1 MGLKVA
7 KRSTVDAFRVMDVM
21 RAAQDAEM
29 EGRAVYHLEVGQP
42 GTPAPQRAREA
53 VVDALESQTLG
64 YTMAL
69 GTDAL
74 RAGISDLYQRWYG
87 VAVSPRRIAVT
98 QGASGAFALA
108 FLTAFDVGDR
118 VALATPGYP
127 CYRNILNA
135 LGLEAVEILTGPET
149 QYQPTIEALDALE
162 QQSDRP
168 LDGLILASPS
178 NPTGSMLTPEDF
190 TALADWCAAKGVRLI
205 SDEIY
210 HGLTYGMAETS
221 AVAVNNDA
229 IVINSFSKYFSMTG
243 WRVGWLV
250 MPENMMR
257 ALERLQGNMT
267 ICTPAVSQVAAL
279 GALQATEELDALK
292 AGYRRNRDLLQAALR
307 AGGVDRISSPDG
319 AFYLY
324 ADVSHLTDDAVA
336 LCAQILDETD
346 IAITPGA
353 DFDTH
358 RGQRF
363 IRLSYCTDEASVKAA
378 ASRLT
383 AWLRNQQ

>member
-21 RAAQDAEM
+21 RAAQDAEQA
-29 EGRAVYHLEVGQP
+29 GRAVYHLEVGQP
-42 GTPAPQRAREA
+42 GTPAPLTARSA
-53 VVDALESQTLG
+53 VKTALDSQTLG

-74 RAGISDLYQRWYG
+74 RAGISALYKEWYDAD
-87 VAVSPRRIAVT
+87 VPSSRIAVT

-108 FLTAFDVGDR
+108 FLTAFDEGDS

-135 LGLEAVEILTGPET
+135 LGLNAVEIMTGPET
-149 QYQPTIEALDALE
+149 HYQPTIEALNAL
-162 QQSDRP
+162 SDP
-168 LDGLILASPS
+168 IDGLIIASPS
-178 NPTGSMLTPEDF
+178 NPTGSMLSPEDF
-190 TALADWCAAKGVRLI
+190 IQISNWCQKNGVRLI

-210 HGLTYGMAETS
+210 HGLTYGTPETT
-221 AVAVNNDA
+221 AVAVNADA

-250 MPENMMR
+250 MPEDMMR
-257 ALERLQGNMT
+257 PLERLQGNMT
-267 ICTPAVSQVAAL
+267 ICTPAVSQIAAL
-279 GALQATEELDALK
+279 GALQASEELDALK
-292 AGYRRNRDLLQAALR
+292 EGYRRNRTVLQQALID
-307 AGGVDRISSPDG
+307 GGVSEISSPDG

-324 ADVSHLTDDAVA
+324 ANVSHLTDDAVE
-336 LCAQILDETD
+336 LCSRILEETG

-353 DFDTH
+353 DFDTK
-358 RGQRF
+358 RGQHS
-363 IRLSYCTDEASVKAA
+363 IRLSYCTDEQSVQTAA
-378 ASRLT
+378 ELLT
-383 AWLRNQQ
+383 RWLRNQH

>member
-7 KRSTVDAFRVMDVM
+7 ERSTVDAFRVMDVM
-21 RAAQDAEM
+21 RAAQDAEQA
-29 EGRAVYHLEVGQP
+29 GRAVYHLEVGQP
-42 GTPAPQRAREA
+42 GTPAPKAAREA
-53 VVDALESQTLG
+53 VAAAMEAQTLG

-69 GTDAL
+69 GTDEL

-87 VAVSPRRIAVT
+87 FDLPASRIAVT

-108 FLTAFDVGDR
+108 FLTAFDAGDA

-135 LGLEAVEILTGPET
+135 LGLDAVEIMTGPET
-149 QYQPTIEALDALE
+149 QYQPTVAALDAL
-162 QQSDRP
+162 DRP
-168 LDGLILASPS
+168 IEGLILASPS
-178 NPTGSMLTPEDF
+178 NPTGSMLSPEDF
-190 TALADWCAAKGVRLI
+190 TAISDWCRAKGVRLI

-210 HGLTYGMAETS
+210 HGLTYGTPETT
-221 AVAVNNDA
+221 AVAINPDA

-250 MPENMMR
+250 MPEDMMR
-257 ALERLQGNMT
+257 PLERLQGNMT
-267 ICTPAVSQVAAL
+267 ICTPAVSQIAAL

-292 AGYRRNRDLLQAALR
+292 EGYRRNREVLR
-307 AGGVDRISSPDG
+307 QSLIDGGVDRISSPDG

-324 ADVSHLTDDAVA
+324 ADVGHLTDDAVA
-336 LCAQILDETD
+336 FCRKILDETG

-358 RGQRF
+358 RGQSF
-363 IRLSYCTDEASVKAA
+363 IRLSYCTDEASVQTAA
-378 ASRLT
+378 ELLT
-383 AWLRNQQ
+383 RWLRDQH

>member
-21 RAAQDAEM
+21 RAAQDAEQA
-29 EGRAVYHLEVGQP
+29 GRAVYHLEVGQP
-42 GTPAPQRAREA
+42 GTPAPLAARKA
-53 VVDALESQTLG
+53 VKTALDSQTLG

-74 RAGISDLYQRWYG
+74 REGISALYKEWYDAD
-87 VAVSPRRIAVT
+87 VPSSRIAVT

-108 FLTAFDVGDR
+108 FLTAFDEGDS

-135 LGLEAVEILTGPET
+135 LGLNAVEIMTGPET
-149 QYQPTIEALDALE
+149 HYQPTIEALNAL
-162 QQSDRP
+162 SDP
-168 LDGLILASPS
+168 IDGLIIASPS
-178 NPTGSMLTPEDF
+178 NPTGSMLSPEDF
-190 TALADWCAAKGVRLI
+190 IQISNWCQKNGVRLI

-210 HGLTYGMAETS
+210 HGLTYGTPETT
-221 AVAVNNDA
+221 AVAVNSDA

-250 MPENMMR
+250 MPEDMMR
-257 ALERLQGNMT
+257 PLERLQGNMT
-267 ICTPAVSQVAAL
+267 ICTPAVSQIAAL
-279 GALQATEELDALK
+279 GALQASEELDALK
-292 AGYRRNRDLLQAALR
+292 EGYRRNRTVLQQALID
-307 AGGVDRISSPDG
+307 GGVSEISSPDG

-324 ADVSHLTDDAVA
+324 ANVSHLTDDAVE
-336 LCAQILDETD
+336 LCSRILEETG

-353 DFDTH
+353 DFDTK
-358 RGQRF
+358 RGQHF
-363 IRLSYCTDEASVKAA
+363 IRLSYCTDEQSVQTAA
-378 ASRLT
+378 GLLT
-383 AWLRNQQ
+383 RWLCNQH

>member
-21 RAAQDAEM
+21 RAAQDAEQA
-29 EGRAVYHLEVGQP
+29 GRAVYHLEVGQP
-42 GTPAPQRAREA
+42 GTPAPLTAREA
-53 VVDALESQTLG
+53 VKTALDSQTLG

-74 RAGISDLYQRWYG
+74 RAGISALYKEWYDAD
-87 VAVSPRRIAVT
+87 VPSSRIAVT

-108 FLTAFDVGDR
+108 FLTAFDEGDS

-135 LGLEAVEILTGPET
+135 LGLNAVEIMTGTET
-149 QYQPTIEALDALE
+149 HYQPTVEALNAL
-162 QQSDRP
+162 SDP
-168 LDGLILASPS
+168 IDGLIIASPS
-178 NPTGSMLTPEDF
+178 NPTGSMLSPEDF
-190 TALADWCAAKGVRLI
+190 IQISNWCQKNGVRLI

-210 HGLTYGMAETS
+210 HGLTYGTPETT
-221 AVAVNNDA
+221 AVAVNSDA

-250 MPENMMR
+250 MPEDMMR
-257 ALERLQGNMT
+257 PLERLQGNMT
-267 ICTPAVSQVAAL
+267 ICTPAVSQIAAL
-279 GALQATEELDALK
+279 GALQASEELDALK
-292 AGYRRNRDLLQAALR
+292 EGYRRNRTVLQQALID
-307 AGGVDRISSPDG
+307 GGVSEISSPDG

-324 ADVSHLTDDAVA
+324 ANVSHLTDDAVE
-336 LCAQILDETD
+336 LCSRILEETG

-353 DFDTH
+353 DFDTK
-358 RGQRF
+358 RGQHS
-363 IRLSYCTDEASVKAA
+363 IRLSYCTDEQSVQTAA
-378 ASRLT
+378 ELLT
-383 AWLRNQQ
+383 RWLRNQH